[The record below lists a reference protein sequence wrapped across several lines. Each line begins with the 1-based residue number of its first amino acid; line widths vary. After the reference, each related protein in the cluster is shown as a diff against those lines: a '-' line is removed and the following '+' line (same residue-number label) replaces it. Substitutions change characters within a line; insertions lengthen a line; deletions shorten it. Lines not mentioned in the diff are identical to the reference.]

1 MASAAVFNPF
11 APASINSHDAT
22 LLKSILD
29 EPVNFKEVTAVV
41 GTVDPSGKGWVEVN
55 PVKQA
60 KGGKQLNGVQGVSR
74 RRPILALH
82 RPLPSESRA
91 RWSVD
96 DDKGQRN

>member
-29 EPVNFKEVTAVV
+29 EPVKFKEVTAVV

-55 PVKQA
+55 
-60 KGGKQLNGVQGVSR
+60 GKQLNGVQGVSR
-74 RRPILALH
+74 RRPLLDLSPPAPFGEQGALE
-82 RPLPSESRA
+82 RGR
-91 RWSVD
+91 
-96 DDKGQRN
+96 

>member
-60 KGGKQLNGVQGVSR
+60 KGGKQLNEVQGVSR
-74 RRPILALH
+74 RRP
-82 RPLPSESRA
+82 PCPSPPAPFGDRA

-96 DDKGQRN
+96 EDKGQKN